1 MHVFTRYI
9 ATYIVV
15 PAGLIGAFAMGT
27 AVNAEAEPAHND
39 WQPSIV
45 ATPTVKARTAA
56 GPSTAGPGTSHSTRR
71 HQQLIQNT
79 YR

>member
-15 PAGLIGAFAMGT
+15 PAGLIGAFALGT
-27 AVNAEAEPAHND
+27 AVNAEAAPMHRD

-45 ATPTVKARTAA
+45 ATPSGGTA
-56 GPSTAGPGTSHSTRR
+56 
-71 HQQLIQNT
+71 QNA
-79 YR
+79 

>member
-15 PAGLIGAFAMGT
+15 PAGLIGAFALGT
-27 AVNAEAEPAHND
+27 AANADAAPVHNN

-45 ATPTVKARTAA
+45 ATPTVKAPTA
-56 GPSTAGPGTSHSTRR
+56 AGPGTSHNTRR
-71 HQQLIQNT
+71 HM
-79 YR
+79 YGYGY